1 MRRFILRNEDT
12 PIAVSEAAELF
23 NVVRSE
29 VQRTIID
36 QTTLIDRLLIGLI
49 TSGHILIEGVPGLAK
64 SLTVSSLAAALKV
77 SSVRIQFTPDLL
89 PADLIGTEVLNPKD
103 ASFSVRKG
111 PIFTNI
117 VMADEINRAPAK
129 VQSALLEAMEERQIS
144 IGGETFHLADPFLVI
159 ATQNPL
165 DHEGTYPLP
174 EAQLDRFLLK
184 VQVDYPNRQAEKQ
197 ILEQH
202 LGLGEINEVMARQ
215 VSVQLD
221 DLIKSRAAVA
231 EVFMDDSLKEYIIQ
245 IVQATRKPSEHR
257 LPELKEFIAFGA
269 SPRASIALG
278 LAARAYA
285 LLQGRAY
292 VIPEDIK
299 ALALE
304 VLRHRIITTYE
315 ADAEDISKDDLIERI
330 LTAVAIP

>member
-1 MRRFILRNEDT
+1 LLNEDIST
-12 PIAVSEAAELF
+12 VVSEATEVFSAI
-23 NVVRSE
+23 RAE
-29 VQRTIID
+29 VQRNVID
-36 QTTLIDRLLIGLI
+36 QTELIDRLLIGLI
-49 TSGHILIEGVPGLAK
+49 TSGHILVEGVPGLAK
-64 SLTVSSLAAALKV
+64 SLTVASLATALQI
-77 SSVRIQFTPDLL
+77 SNIRIQFTPDLL

-111 PIFTNI
+111 PIFSNI

-129 VQSALLEAMEERQIS
+129 VQSALLEAMEERQVS
-144 IGGETFHLADPFLVI
+144 IGGETFFLPDPFLVI

-184 VQVDYPNRQAEKQ
+184 VQVNYPSRQAEKK

-202 LGLGEINEVMARQ
+202 LEPTTVDEAVGNKVT
-215 VSVQLD
+215 VSME
-221 DLIKSRAAVA
+221 DLVKARAAVL
-231 EVFMDDSLKEYIIQ
+231 EVSMDDSLKGYIIQ
-245 IVQATRKPSEHR
+245 VVQATRYPAENR
-257 LPELKEFIAFGA
+257 LPELKDLIAFGA

-278 LAARAYA
+278 LASRAYA
-285 LLQGRAY
+285 LLQGRDY

-299 ALALE
+299 ALVPE
-304 VLRHRIITTYE
+304 VLRHRLITTYE

-330 LTAVAIP
+330 LAAVAIP

>member
-1 MRRFILRNEDT
+1 MLNEDIST
-12 PIAVSEAAELF
+12 VVSEATEVFSAI
-23 NVVRSE
+23 RAE
-29 VQRTIID
+29 VQRNVID
-36 QTTLIDRLLIGLI
+36 QTELIDRLLIGLI
-49 TSGHILIEGVPGLAK
+49 TSGHILVEGVPGLAK
-64 SLTVSSLAAALKV
+64 SLTVASLATALQI
-77 SSVRIQFTPDLL
+77 SNIRIQFTPDLL

-111 PIFTNI
+111 PIFSNI

-129 VQSALLEAMEERQIS
+129 VQSALLEAMEERQVS
-144 IGGETFHLADPFLVI
+144 IGGETFFLPDPFLVI

-184 VQVDYPNRQAEKQ
+184 VQVNYPNRQAEKK

-202 LGLGEINEVMARQ
+202 LEPTTVDEAVGNKVT
-215 VSVQLD
+215 VSME
-221 DLIKSRAAVA
+221 DLVKARAAVL
-231 EVFMDDSLKEYIIQ
+231 EVSMDDSLKGYIIQ
-245 IVQATRKPSEHR
+245 VVQATRYPAENR
-257 LPELKEFIAFGA
+257 LPELKDLIAFGA

-278 LAARAYA
+278 LASRAYA
-285 LLQGRAY
+285 LLQGRDY

-299 ALALE
+299 ALVPE
-304 VLRHRIITTYE
+304 VLRHRLITTYE

-330 LTAVAIP
+330 LAAVAIP

>member
-1 MRRFILRNEDT
+1 MLNEDIST
-12 PIAVSEAAELF
+12 VVSEATEVFSAI
-23 NVVRSE
+23 RAE
-29 VQRTIID
+29 VQRNVID
-36 QTTLIDRLLIGLI
+36 QTELIDRLLIGLI
-49 TSGHILIEGVPGLAK
+49 TSGHILVEGVPGLAK
-64 SLTVSSLAAALKV
+64 SLTVASLATALQI
-77 SSVRIQFTPDLL
+77 SNIRIQFTPDLL

-111 PIFTNI
+111 PIFSNI

-129 VQSALLEAMEERQIS
+129 VQSALLEAMEERQVS
-144 IGGETFHLADPFLVI
+144 IGGETFFLPDPFLVI

-184 VQVDYPNRQAEKQ
+184 VQVNYPSRQAEKK

-202 LGLGEINEVMARQ
+202 LKPTPVDEAVGNKVT
-215 VSVQLD
+215 VSME
-221 DLIKSRAAVA
+221 DLVKARAAVL
-231 EVFMDDSLKEYIIQ
+231 EVSMDDSLKGYIIQ
-245 IVQATRKPSEHR
+245 VVQATRYPAENR
-257 LPELKEFIAFGA
+257 LPELKDLIAFGA

-278 LAARAYA
+278 LASRAYA
-285 LLQGRAY
+285 LLQGRDY

-299 ALALE
+299 ALVPE
-304 VLRHRIITTYE
+304 VLRHRLITTYE

-330 LTAVAIP
+330 LAAVAIP

>member
-1 MRRFILRNEDT
+1 MLNEDIST
-12 PIAVSEAAELF
+12 VVSEATEVFSAI
-23 NVVRSE
+23 RAE
-29 VQRTIID
+29 VQRNVID
-36 QTTLIDRLLIGLI
+36 QTELIDRLLIGLI
-49 TSGHILIEGVPGLAK
+49 TSGHILVEGVPGLAK
-64 SLTVSSLAAALKV
+64 SLTVASLATALQI
-77 SSVRIQFTPDLL
+77 SNIRIQFTPDLL

-111 PIFTNI
+111 PIFSNI

-129 VQSALLEAMEERQIS
+129 VQSALLEAMEERQVS
-144 IGGETFHLADPFLVI
+144 IGGETFFLPDPFLVI

-184 VQVDYPNRQAEKQ
+184 VQVNYPSRQAEKK

-202 LGLGEINEVMARQ
+202 LEPTTVDEAVGNKVT
-215 VSVQLD
+215 VSME
-221 DLIKSRAAVA
+221 DLVKARAAVL
-231 EVFMDDSLKEYIIQ
+231 EVSMDDSLKGYIIQ
-245 IVQATRKPSEHR
+245 VVQATRYPAENR
-257 LPELKEFIAFGA
+257 LPELKDLIAFGA

-278 LAARAYA
+278 LASRAYA
-285 LLQGRAY
+285 LLQGRDY

-299 ALALE
+299 ALVPE
-304 VLRHRIITTYE
+304 VLRHRLITTYE

-330 LTAVAIP
+330 LAAVAIP

>member
-1 MRRFILRNEDT
+1 M
-12 PIAVSEAAELF
+12 
-23 NVVRSE
+23 
-29 VQRTIID
+29 
-36 QTTLIDRLLIGLI
+36 
-49 TSGHILIEGVPGLAK
+49 
-64 SLTVSSLAAALKV
+64 
-77 SSVRIQFTPDLL
+77 L

-184 VQVDYPNRQAEKQ
+184 VQVDYPNRQAEKK

-202 LGLGEINEVMARQ
+202 LGLSEINGVMSRQ
-215 VSVQLD
+215 VSVQLN
-221 DLIKSRAAVA
+221 DLIKSRAAVL

-245 IVQATRKPSEHR
+245 IVQSTRKPAEHR
-257 LPELKEFIAFGA
+257 LPDLKEFIAFGA

-299 ALALE
+299 ALAFE